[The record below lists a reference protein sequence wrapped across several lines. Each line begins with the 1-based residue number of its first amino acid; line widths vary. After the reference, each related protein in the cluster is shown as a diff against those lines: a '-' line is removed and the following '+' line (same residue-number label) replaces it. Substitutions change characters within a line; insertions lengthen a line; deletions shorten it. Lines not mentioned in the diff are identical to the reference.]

1 MSKHYV
7 IPGHE
12 RAGLSRNEAAAYI
25 GVSATL
31 FDEMV
36 KDGRMPQGK
45 VINSRRVWSRKEV
58 EAAFEELPGIDPTKM
73 PVTK

>member
-1 MSKHYV
+1 MSNHH
-7 IPGHE
+7 IIRAHE
-12 RAGLSRNEAAAYI
+12 RAGLSRIEAAAYV

-36 KDGRMPQGK
+36 KDRRMPQGK